1 MSENITVQP
10 LYDDVDGA
18 AWWRSVP
25 AADLYWHHYDGQ
37 REHQPVILSLDLRDG
52 ELLVDIDI
60 QIGSGTPADT
70 HYGRVL
76 WFTLP
81 YIPTPAAANALLD
94 RVTPMAQAIL
104 DALAASAN
112 EGDDDDEPSG
122 IWNAWDESQLG
133 AHADPSGTARAAL
146 QEYLDQ
152 GAGFEDADI
161 VAVGDID
168 GIDCSWADDVT
179 ADMDDDRIDALADEI
194 LSELASNGGHGAAVC
209 GGLTD
214 WLRAKRDEL
223 RAAATA

>member
-1 MSENITVQP
+1 MNNATITIQP
-10 LYDDVDGA
+10 RYDDVEGDA
-18 AWWRSVP
+18 TP
-25 AADLYWHHYDGQ
+25 ADLYWHHYDGQ

-52 ELLVDIDI
+52 ELLVDFDGR
-60 QIGSGTPADT
+60 IGSGTPTDVY
-70 HYGRVL
+70 YGRVL

-94 RVTPMAQAIL
+94 RVTPKAQAIL
-104 DALAASAN
+104 DAIAASAN

-122 IWNAWDESQLG
+122 IWNEASWDESQLD

-152 GAGFEDADI
+152 GAGFNDADI
-161 VAVGDID
+161 VAVWDID

-179 ADMDDDRIDALADEI
+179 ADMDDDRIDALAGEI

-209 GGLTD
+209 SGLTY
-214 WLRAKRDEL
+214 WLRANRDEL
-223 RAAATA
+223 RSSQG